1 MHALHT
7 TPKEYEAVI
16 KKYADPGIIRQAMG
30 LLVLKEPYVVQTEK
44 EGLVTTYTVEGITV
58 GTSSEIPSDIVQL
71 YKVSWETGKIISIEF
86 RTSFIEAVK
95 AMPPIIFRIKGVVDF
110 TDADK
115 EINMAK
121 KIVDKVIVIYG
132 GKFCYVNPD
141 EPTCTM
147 QTIVEEQGPEVVR
160 IQATHCVDMLAGE
173 AERKKIAVDAAGGE
187 KVWWMT
193 PGWVKFRRHVFKD
206 WDKGLANENFP
217 RHTGGAIVLDG
228 I

>member
-1 MHALHT
+1 MQSISFADIAIVSCGTLSLELNYLKKEGFLDTNYLYYT
-7 TPKEYEAVI
+7 TP
-16 KKYADPGIIRQAMG
+16 G
-30 LLVLKEPYVVQTEK
+30 LHE
-44 EGLVTTYTVEGITV
+44 
-58 GTSSEIPSDIVQL
+58 DIHQL
-71 YKVSWETGKIISIEF
+71 EHQLI
-86 RTSFIEAVK
+86 
-95 AMPPIIFRIKGVVDF
+95 
-110 TDADK
+110 K

-160 IQATHCVDMLAGE
+160 IRATHCVDMLAGD

-187 KVWWMT
+187 KVWGMT
-193 PGWVKFRRHVFKD
+193 PGLVKFRRHVFKD

-228 I
+228 IGFVEKYMSDKPEEFLAYSDWMGIPIQPYAISLDRFKTLLLESAQYLSDV